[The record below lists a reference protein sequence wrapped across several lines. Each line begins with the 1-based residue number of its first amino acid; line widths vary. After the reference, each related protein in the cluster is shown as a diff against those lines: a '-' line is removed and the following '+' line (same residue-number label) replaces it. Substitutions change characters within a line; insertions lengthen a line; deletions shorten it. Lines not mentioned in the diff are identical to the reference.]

1 MRKKKLPTTYNILF
15 SDFDNNKTLL
25 DKPWTAIFEPLEK
38 IGSKLSYSWRVT
50 SHLNVVR
57 NSKELRTAN
66 DKVRIM

>member
-1 MRKKKLPTTYNILF
+1 MRKKLPTTYNILF

-50 SHLNVVR
+50 TSECC
-57 NSKELRTAN
+57 S
-66 DKVRIM
+66 

>member
-1 MRKKKLPTTYNILF
+1 MLF

-25 DKPWTAIFEPLEK
+25 DKPWTAIFEPLKK
-38 IGSKLSYSWRVT
+38 IGRLTKLSYSWRVT

-66 DKVRIM
+66 DKVSIM